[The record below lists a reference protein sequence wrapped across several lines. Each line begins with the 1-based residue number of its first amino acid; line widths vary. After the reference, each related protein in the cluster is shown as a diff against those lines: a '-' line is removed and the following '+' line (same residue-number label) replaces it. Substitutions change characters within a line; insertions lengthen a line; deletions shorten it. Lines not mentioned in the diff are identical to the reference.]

1 MTHRVMDRKD
11 GMRQEGY
18 MDELEHKAE
27 QVTEEMDGAAEAAA
41 EQVEETIQAI
51 EQPLTGEVVEPG
63 IGKGPSLVDQMAGA
77 VKEFVGEVEKQPL
90 TGKVVKAVKEV
101 REDIESG
108 EVQRRVQKAVQETAG
123 QVERV
128 PLVQLLHK
136 ALLAGVGAVALAQD
150 EVEDLVNRLVER
162 GEIAEADGKRMLKDV
177 VEQRRDT
184 VEQVQRKA
192 SEYIDH
198 PTRAVDDVE
207 KRIHTV
213 MAKMNIPTKDEIEV
227 LNAKISALTRKLEEL
242 KKERDENA

>member
-1 MTHRVMDRKD
+1 
-11 GMRQEGY
+11 

-27 QVTEEMDGAAEAAA
+27 QVTEAASAAAEAAA
-41 EQVEETIQAI
+41 EQVE
-51 EQPLTGEVVEPG
+51 QPLTGEVAEPG
-63 IGKGPSLVDQMAGA
+63 AGKGPSLVDQVAGV
-77 VKEFVGEVEKQPL
+77 VKDFVDEVEKQPL

-108 EVQRRVQKAVQETAG
+108 EVQRRVQKVVQETAS

-128 PLVQLLHK
+128 PLVQLIHK

-177 VEQRRDT
+177 IEQRRES

-192 SEYIDH
+192 NEYLDH
-198 PTRAVDDVE
+198 PSRAVDDVE
-207 KRIHTV
+207 KRIQTV
-213 MAKMNIPTKDEIEV
+213 MAKMNIPTKDEIEA
-227 LNAKISALTRKLEEL
+227 LSARISALTRKVEEL
-242 KKERDENA
+242 KKEREENA